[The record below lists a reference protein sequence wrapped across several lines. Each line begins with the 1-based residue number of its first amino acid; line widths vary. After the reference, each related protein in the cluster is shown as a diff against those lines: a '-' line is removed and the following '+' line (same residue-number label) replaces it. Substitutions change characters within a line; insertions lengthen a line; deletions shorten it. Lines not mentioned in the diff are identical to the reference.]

1 MLIINPMQLGGDVLQ
16 ESEVIKLFRC
26 KAEQVSAKVRDVS
39 NFDEAIAYTVDICR
53 QKEACALLPS
63 GCEFELSG
71 KARELC
77 HDKPVKIIAATDL
90 SKPHQ
95 EMLETHCDE
104 AGIRMITNG
113 LRDHL
118 GGVDIGLTW
127 AQCGI
132 AETGTLVIDSTHEDL
147 RLATMVS
154 EIHIA
159 MLPVAEI
166 YESAADYQDQLQAK
180 MKNDSNYL
188 AMITGPSRTADI
200 ERVLALGVHGPLE
213 LHILLIKECHA

>member
-1 MLIINPMQLGGDVLQ
+1 MLQP
-16 ESEVIKLFRC
+16 SEAIKLFRY
-26 KAEQVSAKVRDVS
+26 KAEQVSAIVRDVN
-39 NFDEAIAYTVDICR
+39 NFEDAIAYTVDICR
-53 QKEACALLPS
+53 QKEACTLLPS
-63 GCEFELSG
+63 GCELDLSN
-71 KARELC
+71 KARDLC
-77 HDKPVKIIAATDL
+77 NDKPAKIIAATDL
-90 SKPHQ
+90 SQPHM
-95 EMLETHCDE
+95 EMLASHCDD
-104 AGIRMITNG
+104 AGIRIVTSG

-132 AETGTLVIDSTHEDL
+132 AETGTLVIDSTNEDL

-159 MLPVAEI
+159 LLPVTEI
-166 YESAADYQDQLQAK
+166 YESAADYHDQLQAK

-188 AMITGPSRTADI
+188 AMITGASRTADI

-213 LHILLIKECHA
+213 LHIVLIKECHA